1 MRHLVEPSA
10 YRLGG
15 TSGLWICRSIVPPDQ
30 YQKRYNTAATASMSP
45 NAPLALSRQSS
56 RRGNAHASE
65 VPFRK
70 SARCRAAGLSRVEAA
85 MYLEISPSK
94 FDELRKAG
102 RIGPAKILDS
112 RKLYAIELL
121 DEFFDAL
128 PDENRNSVE
137 DWTVAL

>member
-30 YQKRYNTAATASMSP
+30 YQKRYHTTATASMGP
-45 NAPLALSRQSS
+45 NARWRYRGSHRVAAMLMRRSPLSEIRPVP
-56 RRGNAHASE
+56 RR
-65 VPFRK
+65 
-70 SARCRAAGLSRVEAA
+70 GLSRVEAA
-85 MYLEISPSK
+85 MYLGSRRRNSTNSQ
-94 FDELRKAG
+94 G
-102 RIGPAKILDS
+102 WRIGPAKILDS

-128 PDENRNSVE
+128 PDESRDLVE